1 MKLAILGAGAWGSS
15 LAVTLA
21 RAHQI
26 TLWTRNGSRLD
37 AIAKSRE
44 SPYLPG
50 IPIPDAVTFEPDAV
64 HAVRSSELVIV
75 ATSTQGMG
83 SALQNVASVAGGL
96 SLLWACKGFDPATG
110 QLPHEIVSRA
120 ASACRSTG
128 ALSGP
133 SFALEVARGLPAAL
147 TIASTDG
154 AFAAAT
160 AAALNDPPL
169 RIYSS
174 TDLVG
179 VELGGALKNVMAI
192 AAGISDGLGLGA
204 NARAALVTRGLAEM
218 ARLGVRMGGQP
229 ETFMGLTGLGDLVL
243 TATGDLSRNRTV
255 GLRLAQGVA
264 LETILA
270 ELGHVAEGVHTAR
283 AALAL
288 ASRHGIEMPI
298 TGAVCAVLFEGLEP
312 MRAVGNL
319 LSRETKSEQA

>member
-1 MKLAILGAGAWGSS
+1 MRLAILGAGAWGSA

-21 RAHQI
+21 RSHAV
-26 TLWTRNGSRLD
+26 TLWTRDASRLQ
-37 AIAKSRE
+37 AIARTRE

-50 IPIPDAVTFEPDAV
+50 IRLPDSVAFSSDARA
-64 HAVRSSELVIV
+64 AVRAADLTLV
-75 ATSTQGMG
+75 ATSTQGIAPTHDGLG
-83 SALQNVASVAGGL
+83 SPEGI

-110 QLPHEIVSRA
+110 RLPHEIVA
-120 ASACRSTG
+120 TSAKGCRHAG

-133 SFALEVARGLPAAL
+133 SFALEIAKGLPAAL
-147 TIASTDG
+147 TIASNDA
-154 AFAAAT
+154 AFAAST
-160 AAALNDPPL
+160 AAALNNPPL

-174 TDLVG
+174 TDLIG

-229 ETFMGLTGLGDLVL
+229 DTFMGLTGLGDLVL
-243 TATGDLSRNRTV
+243 TATGDLSRNRAV
-255 GLRLAQGVA
+255 GLRLAQGIA
-264 LETILA
+264 LEKILS

-283 AALAL
+283 SALAL
-288 ASRHGIEMPI
+288 AARHEVDMPI
-298 TGAVCAVLFEGLEP
+298 TKAVCEVLFEGLEP

-319 LSRETKSEQA
+319 LGRETKREGG